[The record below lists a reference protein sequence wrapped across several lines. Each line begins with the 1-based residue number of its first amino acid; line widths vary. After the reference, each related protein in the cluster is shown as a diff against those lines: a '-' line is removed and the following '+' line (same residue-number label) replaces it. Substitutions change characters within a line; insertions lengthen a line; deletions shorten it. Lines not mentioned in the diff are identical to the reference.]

1 MHRIFKFLDI
11 KKGSEYLLATLVF
24 LAIIFSMVFVFPL
37 PIKAQQSGD
46 IVINKIDFE
55 DYPEVNIYINFKEGS
70 ELGYLDLKQ
79 EDFVVLENG
88 QEVNGLSVKPMDEIS
103 EPIGIALAIDTSG
116 SMKGVPLSDAS
127 GAASFFVN
135 EMRNIDKIAVV
146 GFSDGVIVHSDFT
159 SDHRKLRDSISGIE
173 ARGETALFDGIYEA
187 CELFRSGYN
196 IKHKYLIVLSDGMDT
211 ASSHTSEEV
220 IDIALKEDL
229 AVYSVAL
236 LSPEFNP
243 ESIKSISEGTGG
255 EMLATADSGELKELY
270 EKISKKIINQY
281 RISYTSLWPAA
292 ENIEISLDIEKL
304 DISESAALSYENPY
318 FSHPP
323 RKIMFDYKNYFL
335 LALFDIW
342 WVKIIIYSAVFLAVT
357 FFIYAMVLFIP
368 VRRKTL
374 KDKARQYGFRTES
387 RKAEEA
393 SEYEEEPERRGFI
406 GWVLRIVSVI
416 ASRRGFIEL
425 FESRLERAGIR
436 IKAPEFIAI
445 HLFVVV
451 AIGMTVYYFSKNLI
465 LAAVIIIL
473 LALAPFLI
481 LNIKTSQR
489 LRQFH
494 EQLPD
499 ALQLISGSLKSG
511 YSFNQA
517 LTMVV
522 DESKPPLSEEFRRI
536 LSEIRMGIP
545 EREALENL
553 SGRIKSEYFEWT
565 VMAINVQREVG
576 GNLAEVMETISTTI
590 RERDRIM
597 NRIKA
602 LTSEGKLSA
611 IILIALP
618 IVLGILLMIISRE
631 YIGLLFSTKAGLL
644 MLLVSGI
651 LMITGI
657 MWILKIIQV
666 KY

>member
-37 PIKAQQSGD
+37 PIKAQRSGD

-243 ESIKSISEGTGG
+243 ESIKNISEGTGG

>member
-24 LAIIFSMVFVFPL
+24 LAIIFSVVFVFPL

-88 QEVNGLSVKPMDEIS
+88 QEVSGLSVKPMDEIS

-116 SMKGVPLSDAS
+116 SMKGDPLSDAA
-127 GAASFFVN
+127 GAASFFIN
-135 EMRNIDKIAVV
+135 EMRKIDKIAVV

-220 IDIALKEDL
+220 IGIALKEDVV
-229 AVYSVAL
+229 VYSVAL
-236 LSPEFNP
+236 LSPDFNP
-243 ESIKSISEGTGG
+243 ESIKRISEGTGG

-281 RISYTSLWPAA
+281 RISYTSLWPAD
-292 ENIEISLDIEKL
+292 ENIKISLDIEKL
-304 DISESAALSYENPY
+304 DISESAAMNYENPY
-318 FSHPP
+318 YAPP
-323 RKIMFDYKNYFL
+323 LRKIMFDYKNYFL

-342 WVKIIIYSAVFLAVT
+342 WVKIIIYSAVFIAVT
-357 FFIYAMVLFIP
+357 FFIYAMVLFMP
-368 VRRKTL
+368 VRRRTL
-374 KDKARQYGFRTES
+374 KDKAGQYGFGTERT
-387 RKAEEA
+387 KAEEA
-393 SEYEEEPERRGFI
+393 SGYEEEPERRGFI
-406 GWVLRIVSVI
+406 GWILRIVSGI

-425 FESRLERAGIR
+425 FESRLERAGMRIR
-436 IKAPEFIAI
+436 ASEFIAI
-445 HLFVVV
+445 HLFVMV
-451 AIGMTVYYFSKNLI
+451 ATGMIVYFFSKNLI
-465 LAAVIIIL
+465 LTAVVIIL

-489 LRQFH
+489 LSKFH

-545 EREALENL
+545 EKEALENL
-553 SGRIKSEYFEWT
+553 SVRIKSEYFEWT

-597 NRIKA
+597 NKIKA

-631 YIGLLFSTKAGLL
+631 YISLLFSTKAGLL

-657 MWILKIIQV
+657 IWILKIIQV